1 LNRDPYNRTQLSDPP
16 ELRKSASG
24 KDTRELEE
32 AIIASQ
38 LDRLPTI
45 FRKVFEIKSR
55 GDDYVPERPKDGP
68 LPKYWNNVPKTDEA
82 QVHAFHEMAHMKQ
95 ECKKHKEQIKQE
107 QVNILLFNLDVF
119 DLLVQ
124 QDSSQKWAGQFDQS
138 NIYIICS
145 QKLNEFVSFK
155 CFCNKKIELMHKLK
169 QPCLTKSHLLIFV
182 LAGKTS

>member
-1 LNRDPYNRTQLSDPP
+1 LNRDPNNRTQLSDPP

-32 AIIASQ
+32 AIMATQ
-38 LDRLPTI
+38 LDRLPSI

-107 QVNILLFNLDVF
+107 QVDILFF
-119 DLLVQ
+119 IFTT
-124 QDSSQKWAGQFDQS
+124 WT
-138 NIYIICS
+138 
-145 QKLNEFVSFK
+145 
-155 CFCNKKIELMHKLK
+155 
-169 QPCLTKSHLLIFV
+169 CLTYWPVVERGRGNLTRVISILF
-182 LAGKTS
+182 AAEN